1 MLARCKNDDTSEQGR
16 RPGDLDHPQHRQE
29 IGLRTPSLTHSQRN
43 GPGVLAFD
51 NGHADALTLQAL
63 LPFSEAC
70 ERNKAPI
77 LDVLREVFAD
87 RSHVV
92 EIGAGTG
99 QHAVHF
105 VRHLPHLSWQPTDRS
120 EYLPG
125 LAARIAAEG
134 APNLRQPLELD
145 VLQPEWPPLDADAI
159 FSANALHIMGWPEV
173 EAFFH
178 GAGRLLSGGG
188 TLAVYGPFRY
198 CGTFTSRSNAD
209 FDRILRERDAAS
221 GIRDFEAVDR
231 LALLAGL
238 EFHRD
243 VTMPA
248 NNQLLVWRR

>member
-1 MLARCKNDDTSEQGR
+1 MASSGR
-16 RPGDLDHPQHRQE
+16 DA
-29 IGLRTPSLTHSQRN
+29 
-43 GPGVLAFD
+43 PGVLAFG
-51 NGHADALTLQAL
+51 NGPANALTLQAP

-105 VRHLPHLSWQPTDRS
+105 ARHLPHLRWQPTDRS

-134 APNLRQPLELD
+134 APNLCPSLELD
-145 VLQPEWPPLDADAI
+145 VLQPEWPPLDADAV
-159 FSANALHIMGWPEV
+159 FSANTLHIMGWPEV
-173 EAFFH
+173 QAFIR
-178 GAGRLLSGGG
+178 GAGRLLADGG

-198 CGTFTSRSNAD
+198 RGAFTTRSNAE
-209 FDRILRERDAAS
+209 FDHMLRERDAAS
-221 GIRDFEAVDR
+221 GIRDFEAVDA
-231 LALLAGL
+231 LAAGAGL
-238 EFHRD
+238 EFLRD

-248 NNQLLVWRR
+248 NNQLLVWQRVIRSTP